1 MDLPLVMLCLMGKC
15 YRPYSK
21 EFRLAKPMVSR
32 PGEGTSPAQEPLLT
46 HAFRLTAML
55 SRRASHH
62 SARRSLKL
70 SDIQTVVSERTRRMG
85 VFLMELISLAME
97 LPAAMQAVAR
107 ASASMHVGATTVALS
122 TSV

>member
-1 MDLPLVMLCLMGKC
+1 MLCLMGKC

-55 SRRASHH
+55 SCRASLQ
-62 SARRSLKL
+62 SARRALKL